1 MIIKK
6 LFIANRGEIAV
17 RAARACEKRKI
28 KAVIP
33 YSFSDSQSLATRMAD
48 RNIENGW
55 ELAVLGGT
63 SAEETYANPKKMLE
77 VALLHKCDAVFLG
90 YGFLAENHEFV
101 RMCHDAGLKV
111 LAAPAKIMELV
122 GNKVTARE
130 IAKKIKMGPFS
141 TIPVLE
147 GTGNLSSFEEA
158 VKSTKD
164 LGYPVMLK
172 DPDTGGGMGNIVA
185 NNEAELQQA
194 YTTLRMNRNNKTLF
208 MERFIKR
215 AVHVEVQILADAH
228 GNVVHLG
235 ERDCTMQRR
244 SQKIIE
250 ESPSPHISQGLRDVL
265 QTTAVSFAKYIN
277 YQGAGTWEFIIDLD
291 RKGRHGSAWYFMEVN
306 PRIQVEHGVTEQ
318 QTGIDIVNTMIDIAE
333 GKKLA
338 FTQSQVKAEG
348 WTMEVRVYAEKP
360 EENFKQTSGNLQ
372 VLKYPV
378 IKGLRIDKGCE
389 KGDEVSPWFDPT
401 ICKLISHAVTREEA
415 RLKLDNALRNLDIVG
430 VQNNRDFLVEL
441 LNTEEFKNVSG
452 TTAFVEMWWQKQL
465 QGKIYAW
472 GGIVKKGTFTV
483 HSGLRKFDPL
493 LLPQH
498 IKVPSRKSSEL
509 VSYSQYYTM
518 QEAKSGQK
526 SAAEFG
532 IIERDGI
539 QFVLY
544 ELDDRFAAGTLGVA
558 EGIAFEEACKLAN
571 AKDLPL
577 VTISRSGGA
586 RQHENT
592 LALFQMGATIHALNK
607 YPPLFHI
614 NIYSG
619 GVYGGVPASFAGVA
633 DIQIAVNVK
642 ETKIGFTGPYITAR
656 TLGRHPKSF
665 SAVDSYT
672 ELPEGTHTPLHA
684 FQTRNIDILVASL
697 EAASDKITHLLHI
710 LKIPSTVTDINQ
722 VFAVNEH
729 IGFAQMQGT
738 ANRFD
743 RPGVGVFAW
752 LRDKIGSLF
761 SRHKKPNT
769 NGNINSQFYPPL
781 TITQKK
787 KALMNVNRPTAADLI
802 DNGAGIFDDAI
813 ALTSVLQVAGAEQYP
828 PVIASTAKMNNDIVM
843 VLAHQTQRVNDEK
856 SKNRKKVYDPQKPAD
871 WEYTERMIAFAEKLK
886 LPLILIGDTLG
897 ADCLPDS
904 EDRNQSHK
912 IARVLKLLDNYP
924 YPVLSV
930 NIGYKGSGGGETFI
944 RPFDAA
950 CDFEN
955 SLSYVSDP
963 MVQYWILT
971 GKWIDRSSSGDAQQE
986 LSKFIEQLKDSTADI
1001 RKETHQIDDVIREG
1015 KGGAHNDPRIA
1026 ADNLHDWLRKHL
1038 SQLKR
1043 YTLEDL
1049 LERRHERIERVNDK
1063 VTAGS
1068 ES

>member
-33 YSFSDSQSLATRMAD
+33 YSFSDSHSLATRYAD
-48 RNIENGW
+48 RNIDYGW

-77 VALLHKCDAVFLG
+77 AALLHKCDAVFLG

-101 RMCHDAGLKV
+101 RMCKKAGLKV
-111 LAAPAKIMELV
+111 LAPPAEIMESV

-130 IAKKIKMGPFS
+130 IAKKIKIGAFS

-147 GTGNLSSFEEA
+147 GTGNLESFEEA
-158 VKSTKD
+158 VKSAKD

-172 DPDTGGGMGNIVA
+172 DPDTGGGAGNIVA
-185 NNEAELQQA
+185 NNETELQQA
-194 YTTLRMNRNNKTLF
+194 YTTLKMNRNNKSLF

-215 AVHVEVQILADAH
+215 AVHVEVQILADTQ

-235 ERDCTMQRR
+235 DRDCTMQRR

-250 ESPSPHISQGLRDVL
+250 ESPSPQIPQGLREVIL
-265 QTTAVSFAKYIN
+265 TTAVSFAKN
-277 YQGAGTWEFIIDLD
+277 VGYQGAGTWEFIIDLD
-291 RKGRHGSAWYFMEVN
+291 RKGRHGPAWYFMEVN

-338 FTQSQVKAEG
+338 FTQEQIKPEG
-348 WTMEVRVYAEKP
+348 VTMEVRVYAEKP
-360 EENFKQTSGNLQ
+360 EEGFKQTFGNLQ
-372 VLKYPV
+372 VLKYPS

-389 KGDEVSPWFDPT
+389 QGDDISPWFDPT
-401 ICKLISHAVTREEA
+401 ICKLLSHAPTREEA
-415 RLKLDNALRNLDIVG
+415 RQKLESALQNLDIVG
-430 VQNNRDFLVEL
+430 VQNNRDFLIEL
-441 LNTEEFKNVSG
+441 LNTEEFKNAYG
-452 TTAFVEMWWQKQL
+452 TTTFVESWWQKQL

-483 HSGLRKFDPL
+483 FSGPRAFNPQ
-493 LLPQH
+493 LLPQQ

-509 VSYSQYYTM
+509 ISYSQYYGM
-518 QEAKSGQK
+518 QEEKSGQK

-532 IIERDGI
+532 IIDRDGI

-558 EGIAFEEACKLAN
+558 EGIVFEEACKLAN
-571 AKDLPL
+571 AKNLPL

-592 LALFQMGATIHALNK
+592 LALFQMGAAVHALNK

-633 DIQIAVNVK
+633 DIQIAVNAK

-656 TLGRHPKSF
+656 TLGKQPKSF
-665 SAVDSYT
+665 SAVDSYA
-672 ELPEGTHTPLHA
+672 ELPEGTHSPLHA
-684 FQTRNIDILVASL
+684 FQTRNIDILASSL

-710 LKIPSTVTDINQ
+710 LKIPSTVTDINR
-722 VFAVNEH
+722 VFAVYEH

-743 RPGVGVFAW
+743 RPGIGVFAW

-761 SRHKKPNT
+761 SKHKKS
-769 NGNINSQFYPPL
+769 NGNGKASSQFYPPL
-781 TITQKK
+781 TIAQKK
-787 KALMNVNRPTAADLI
+787 KALMHVNRPSAADLI
-802 DNGAGIFDDAI
+802 DKGAGIFDDAI
-813 ALTSVLQVAGAEQYP
+813 ALTSVLQVEGAEQYP
-828 PVIASTAKMNNDIVM
+828 PVIAAVAKLNNDTVM

-856 SKNRKKVYDPQKPAD
+856 SKHRLKVYDPQKPAD
-871 WEYTERMIAFAEKLK
+871 WEYTERMIAYAERMH
-886 LPLILIGDTLG
+886 LPIVLIGDTLG

-912 IARVLKLLDNYP
+912 IARILKLLDIYP

-930 NIGYKGSGGGETFI
+930 NIGFKGSGGGETFI
-944 RPFDAA
+944 RPFDSAA
-950 CDFEN
+950 DFEN

-971 GKWIDRSSSGDAQQE
+971 GKWIDKTSSVEAQQE
-986 LSKFIEQLKDSTADI
+986 LAKFIEQLTDSTAQS
-1001 RKETHQIDDVIREG
+1001 RLETHQIDYIIREG
-1015 KGGAHNDPRIA
+1015 KGGAHNDPTIA
-1026 ADNLHDWLRKHL
+1026 ASNLRHWLKKQL
-1038 SQLKR
+1038 SN
-1043 YTLEDL
+1043 LEKYSSEEL
-1049 LERRHERIERVNDK
+1049 LDRRHERIERVNNT
-1063 VTAGS
+1063 VTVGTKN
-1068 ES
+1068 